1 MATTQRKTNPPFV
14 LLVHGLHM
22 NGLYMRPLAKKL
34 AQAGFDS
41 HAPSYHSLTQSIDKH
56 SQRLHTW
63 LSHHHDP
70 TKPIHLVGHSLGGL
84 VMRHFLAQYGNY
96 WQIGRCVTLGT
107 PHMGSICANY
117 ANRLLPPLVHK
128 AYPNAL
134 DGVCVP
140 PPNGVP
146 FGVIAGTRSFGL
158 GLPLLTYHNHRHHL
172 DPTARTN
179 DGTVYLSETTLPQAS
194 DYLVLPVSHTQLI
207 LDRHVANEVIHFLKY
222 GKFSQT
228 KN

>member
-1 MATTQRKTNPPFV
+1 MNQPFV

-41 HAPSYHSLTQSIDKH
+41 HAPTYHSLTQPIDRH
-56 SQRLHTW
+56 SERLHHW
-63 LSHHHDP
+63 LTRHHDP
-70 TKPIHLVGHSLGGL
+70 AQPIHLVGHSLGGL
-84 VMRHFLAQYGNY
+84 VIRHFLATYGSD

-107 PHMGSICANY
+107 PHTGSICANY

-134 DGVCVP
+134 DGACVP
-140 PPNGVP
+140 PPEGVP
-146 FGVIAGTRSFGL
+146 FGVIAGTRSLGL
-158 GLPLLTYHNHRHHL
+158 GLPLLTYHSRRYRL

-179 DGTVYLSETTLPQAS
+179 DGTVYLSETPLVGAS
-194 DYLVLPVSHTQLI
+194 DYLVLPVSHTELLI
-207 LDRHVANEVIHFLKY
+207 DQQTADEVVSFLKY
-222 GKFSQT
+222 GRFGGSTQII
-228 KN
+228 